1 MIHGTVPA
9 RFGSET
15 SASSPVAE
23 IHRSPAANV
32 RAMDAGEAQ
41 LVLGEPI
48 SGGFPWVSRNGESH
62 GIPWNLMESHGIP
75 KMLGPGNG
83 KIHKNPVEMG
93 VFFLVKLPGRIFR
106 MDLP

>member
-41 LVLGEPI
+41 LVLGEPKWW
-48 SGGFPWVSRNGESH
+48 WVSMGFQKW
-62 GIPWNLMESHGIP
+62 GIPWNPMEFDGFHGIP
-75 KMLGPGNG
+75 KMLGGNG

-93 VFFLVKLPGRIFR
+93 GFFG
-106 MDLP
+106 